1 MCYYKRTYPVCTQ
14 NNSFSALARF
24 DLNKTWWELMIG
36 VTVPGILF
44 AVSFL
49 TLLIVHQTVKVG
61 DDARMTCQWCA
72 DEDAAAAD
80 EPFMKPS
87 QKPTKEERKHRKRGE
102 MQELSVI
109 EALVAK
115 SADIAI
121 GRLPAESPD
130 L

>member
-1 MCYYKRTYPVCTQ
+1 MV
-14 NNSFSALARF
+14 
-24 DLNKTWWELMIG
+24 G

-72 DEDAAAAD
+72 DDAGNAAE

-87 QKPTKEERKHRKRGE
+87 DPEAATRSGRKHRKRGE
-102 MQELSVI
+102 LQELSVI
-109 EALVAK
+109 EALVAR
-115 SADIAI
+115 SADMSI
-121 GRLPAESPD
+121 GVDARLPVDGPD
-130 L
+130 V

>member
-1 MCYYKRTYPVCTQ
+1 
-14 NNSFSALARF
+14 
-24 DLNKTWWELMIG
+24 MIG

-72 DEDAAAAD
+72 EDDGTAAD

-87 QKPTKEERKHRKRGE
+87 QKSSTKERKPRKHIE
-102 MQELSVI
+102 LQELSVI

-121 GRLPAESPD
+121 GRPPVENPD
-130 L
+130 V